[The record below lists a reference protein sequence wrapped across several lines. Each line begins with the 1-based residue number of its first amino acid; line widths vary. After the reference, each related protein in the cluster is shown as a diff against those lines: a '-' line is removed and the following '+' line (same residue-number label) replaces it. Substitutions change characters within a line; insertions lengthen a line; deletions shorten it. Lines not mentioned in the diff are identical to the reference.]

1 MEIIGKF
8 LEVDRSYLYSNSS
21 EKNRDNT
28 HVWCAEGIELQMKD
42 LKEFLVERFSR
53 EMEKLKRFEV
63 IHVPR
68 VDDLPVCAKA
78 EKELQELQAVQL
90 FIIVPMIYGGSLVGF
105 WGFDSVRTEKTWI
118 EQDITMLR
126 IISEIFVNAL
136 EHRRKAGMLQKA
148 YDKLEVRVL
157 ERTVEL
163 LKTNEL
169 LKGEIAEHKRAKEEL
184 KKYEIVISQMTD
196 LLYICDS
203 KGNVVFVN
211 HMFEKLTGH

>member
-1 MEIIGKF
+1 M
-8 LEVDRSYLYSNSS
+8 L
-21 EKNRDNT
+21 
-28 HVWCAEGIELQMKD
+28 
-42 LKEFLVERFSR
+42 
-53 EMEKLKRFEV
+53 
-63 IHVPR
+63 
-68 VDDLPVCAKA
+68 
-78 EKELQELQAVQL
+78 
-90 FIIVPMIYGGSLVGF
+90 GF
-105 WGFDSVRTEKTWI
+105 GGFDSVRTEKTWI

-136 EHRRKAGMLQKA
+136 EHRRKAEMLQKA